1 MKSTQG
7 LVVGRRKQS
16 HSAPLAIHED
26 AVAHKVPYLLQ
37 MLLQHL
43 RYLIVGILLR
53 RADSDEDGI
62 AEPVGVHLVFQHQ
75 NDFHRARR
83 APLIQ
88 AQREVNILHVRRG

>member
-7 LVVGRRKQS
+7 LVVTRQKQS
-16 HSAPLAIHED
+16 HSAPLAIHDD
-26 AVAHKVPYLLQ
+26 AVAHKVPYVLQ

-43 RYLIVGILLR
+43 GYLIVGFLLR

-62 AEPVGVHLVFQHQ
+62 TEPMGVLLVCQRQ
-75 NDFHRARR
+75 NDLHRARR